1 MMNKLFISFSILMLI
16 LTSCDIKEQGV
27 SDTLIIEISNPYGT
41 QLITDYKI
49 PFTAKTNTGND
60 LTSVAVFYVNGQVQ
74 NTNEITFDQAGSYEI
89 TVTATLDGQN
99 ISSEPYL
106 INVINP
112 RHSTKVLVED
122 YTATWCT
129 NCPRVAYHLDEAVLQ
144 NNHIIPVAIH
154 QSRFPGDDPFGFSD
168 VTTLISDFEITG
180 GLPSPIVNRTIGFV
194 WDETYGTLETELEK
208 SQPLGLA
215 ISSNVSG
222 STLNI
227 DVSVRFDMNMSKKNL
242 NLVLYLTENGLYAD
256 QANGTTFYGGQ
267 DPIPNFEQKHCL
279 RSALIGLYGMN
290 IPSEE
295 TSANAVYHYQYS
307 GSIPA
312 EVSDIN
318 NCDIEAFII
327 DGSDQ
332 HAKLINIQKAAVGT
346 TKDFD

>member
-1 MMNKLFISFSILMLI
+1 MNKLFISFSILMLL
-16 LTSCDIKEQGV
+16 LTSCDIKEEGV
-27 SDTLIIEISNPYGT
+27 SDTLIIEIDNPYGT
-41 QLITDYKI
+41 QLITNYKI
-49 PFTAKTNTGND
+49 PFTAKTRTGND
-60 LTSVAVFYVNGQVQ
+60 LTSVAVFYVNGQAQ
-74 NTNEITFDQAGSYEI
+74 NSNEISFEQSGSYEI
-89 TVTATLDGQN
+89 TASATLDGQSIN
-99 ISSEPYL
+99 SNTYTV
-106 INVINP
+106 NVINP
-112 RHSTKVLVED
+112 RHSTKILVED

-129 NCPRVAYHLDEAVLQ
+129 NCPRVAYHLEEAVSQ

-154 QSRFPGDDPFGFSD
+154 QSRYPGDDPFGFGE
-168 VTTLISDFEITG
+168 VTTMISDFNITG

-194 WDETYGTLETELEK
+194 WDETYSTLQAELEK
-208 SQPLGLA
+208 IQPLGLA

-227 DVSVRFDMNMSKKNL
+227 DVSVRFDMDMSQKNL
-242 NLVLYLTENGLYAD
+242 NLVIYLTENGLHAD

-279 RSALIGLYGMN
+279 RSALIGLYGTT
-290 IPSEE
+290 IPSGE
-295 TSANAVYHYQYS
+295 TSANTVYHYQYS

-327 DGSDQ
+327 DGNDQ
-332 HAKLINIQKAAVGT
+332 HAKLINIQKAAVGE